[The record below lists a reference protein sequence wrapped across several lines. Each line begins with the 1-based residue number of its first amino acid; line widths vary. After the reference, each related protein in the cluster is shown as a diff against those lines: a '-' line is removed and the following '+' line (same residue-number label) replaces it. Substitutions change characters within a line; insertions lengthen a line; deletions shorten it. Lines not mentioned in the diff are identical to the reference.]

1 MFEFSGIW
9 KFLTELKK
17 TDLQQ
22 QHFPEGQKL
31 QTKAQPDAKCL
42 PQQLYHTKLSAKNQ
56 ACKAEQVIPLDV
68 TVVL

>member
-42 PQQLYHTKLSAKNQ
+42 PQQLSAKNQ